1 MVNLQTL
8 AWPGRRAPKPR
19 TGSSLSCLMLLSWT
33 RATIAFSSRTAS
45 FLIAAIASSTVLSAK
60 DLPAFHVMSLRS
72 WITLS
77 FPDIFVA
84 STYSF
89 QRIWK
94 YVQSSLVPAA
104 EIVGRR
110 TFSILAAIVCWVPEF
125 SVDVCMPF
133 EWTESNT
140 AASASS
146 TSSVSYEHS
155 GKGQWYFGMIS
166 VSFCRVAKIQDGGRF
181 VTKCFSGVE
190 SRRSGG
196 FCRSERG

>member
-1 MVNLQTL
+1 
-8 AWPGRRAPKPR
+8 
-19 TGSSLSCLMLLSWT
+19 MLLSWT

-60 DLPAFHVMSLRS
+60 DPPAFRVMSLRRFSSQHSKS

-89 QRIWK
+89 QRVWK

-125 SVDVCMPF
+125 SVDVCTPF

-155 GKGQWYFGMIS
+155 GKGQRYFGMIS

>member
-8 AWPGRRAPKPR
+8 AWPRRQAPKPR
-19 TGSSLSCLMLLSWT
+19 TGLSLSCLMLLSWT
-33 RATIAFSSRTAS
+33 RATIVFSSRTAS

-60 DLPAFHVMSLRS
+60 DPPAFRVMSLRRFSSQHSKS

-89 QRIWK
+89 QCVWK

-110 TFSILAAIVCWVPEF
+110 TFSILAAIVCCFLLACVRLLSGQKVTRPQ
-125 SVDVCMPF
+125 VCPQHRLCRM
-133 EWTESNT
+133 SIQ
-140 AASASS
+140 
-146 TSSVSYEHS
+146 
-155 GKGQWYFGMIS
+155 GKG
-166 VSFCRVAKIQDGGRF
+166 
-181 VTKCFSGVE
+181 SGT
-190 SRRSGG
+190 SA
-196 FCRSERG
+196 